1 MGCNRRDRGF
11 DPAPAPVATLLSSSP
26 PPVTYTIMVLPTFAG
41 LSEALMELSWFCAT
55 ARFVPYWKI
64 PGADWSIVA
73 DFAARL
79 ATPPKVTTTAGK
91 GKAGSN
97 IVTSY
102 GIWALICVGLT
113 KTSGAGFPFTV
124 TEVPASV
131 IGNGT
136 LEALPVVEARFVPK
150 MLNSSPGASTV
161 E

>member
-1 MGCNRRDRGF
+1 MGCNRRDSGL
-11 DPAPAPVATLLSSSP
+11 DGAPAPVTTLLSNPP
-26 PPVTYTIMVLPTFAG
+26 PPVMYTITVLPTFAG
-41 LSEALMELSWFCAT
+41 LSEAFMELSWFCAT

-64 PGADWSIVA
+64 PGADPSIVA
-73 DFAARL
+73 AFAARR
-79 ATPPKVTTTAGK
+79 ATPPEVTTTAGK

-102 GIWALICVGLT
+102 EIWGLICVGLT
-113 KTSGAGFPFTV
+113 KTSGAGFPFAV

-136 LEALPVVEARFVPK
+136 LAALAAVEARFVPK

>member
-1 MGCNRRDRGF
+1 
-11 DPAPAPVATLLSSSP
+11 
-26 PPVTYTIMVLPTFAG
+26 
-41 LSEALMELSWFCAT
+41 MELSWFCAT

-64 PGADWSIVA
+64 PGADPSMVA
-73 DFAARL
+73 VFAARL
-79 ATPPKVTTTAGK
+79 VTPPEVTTTAGK
-91 GKAGSN
+91 RKVGSS

-136 LEALPVVEARFVPK
+136 LAALAVVEARFVPK
-150 MLNSSPGASTV
+150 MLNNSPDASTV
-161 E
+161 P